1 MIEKK
6 QGCQAKLDSLVW
18 ITEIFP
24 SAVGGRGKAGM
35 NMKNI
40 FLAAWLAMN
49 GFTFC
54 LYGVDKRR
62 AKRGA
67 WRIPEKTLL
76 LCTWLLGGVGA
87 LIGMR
92 VFHHKTKHRLFTI
105 SAPIAAAISIV
116 AALCGLMM

>member
-1 MIEKK
+1 M
-6 QGCQAKLDSLVW
+6 
-18 ITEIFP
+18 TEIFP
-24 SAVGGRGKAGM
+24 LCCRGRGKAGM

-92 VFHHKTKHRLFTI
+92 VFHHKTKHRVFTI

>member
-1 MIEKK
+1 M
-6 QGCQAKLDSLVW
+6 
-18 ITEIFP
+18 TEIFP
-24 SAVGGRGKAGM
+24 LCRRRTGKGGDEHEKHLFGGMAGHERLHVLP
-35 NMKNI
+35 
-40 FLAAWLAMN
+40 F
-49 GFTFC
+49 
-54 LYGVDKRR
+54 YGVDKRR